1 MESFIGRIWPLKN
14 NSSAEVMDSGEA
26 AAVEGSVEEKSNSNE
41 VLQSRGEAAAE
52 G

>member
-1 MESFIGRIWPLKN
+1 MGRIWPLKN

-26 AAVEGSVEEKSNSNE
+26 AAVEGSVAERSNSNE
-41 VLQSRGEAAAE
+41 QLESAAVVATAE